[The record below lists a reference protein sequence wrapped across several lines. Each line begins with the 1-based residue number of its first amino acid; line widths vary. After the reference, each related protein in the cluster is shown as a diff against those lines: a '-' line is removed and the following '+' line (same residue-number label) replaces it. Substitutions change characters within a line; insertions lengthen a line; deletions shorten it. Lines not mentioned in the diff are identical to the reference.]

1 MRSTKFI
8 LVFTFCILLIKT
20 GSGVPINNSPITASG
35 PAYFNTIETGS
46 PEGLPYILPNCSSTA
61 SGSVS
66 FTSTG
71 VFTSNT
77 YTVQLSSRST
87 NYAGSH
93 FGNPI
98 TIGTLISD
106 ANSGTINITIPAG
119 TNGGEY
125 KIRIISNSPAVI
137 GSSSGPF
144 IINGG
149 YCQSEN
155 SDGFRSRV
163 SGDWNDLNTWESSRT
178 GATWIPATRIP
189 DHLATWIDIRAGY
202 TVTITTSVDLSATTV
217 SGTLKLLNGN
227 GNNGHITVS
236 GHSSVSYYSMIIWPG
251 GVLQV
256 VSSSA
261 TYAEAI
267 TYNSNGNIIVDGGK
281 ITIGD
286 GSSTN
291 ADGYSGFAVGPSQV
305 VFSNGGVFEWNSSS
319 VIGPVNDDIYFIY
332 STGHPTFRLTTMP
345 PGSFG
350 SDYALIV
357 YGYLEVN
364 TPVTFAGSAAKQF
377 RDGIK
382 GTSVIT
388 QAPGCGGLE
397 ILAPDAVLDGTIT
410 INLSTGLHIFNGITL
425 PGTAHVT
432 IAGPCWS
439 TGQFKLQTGAHL
451 TLENGT
457 ILTISN

>member
-1 MRSTKFI
+1 MPSTKFI
-8 LVFTFCILLIKT
+8 LIFFCLLLTKT
-20 GSGVPINNSPITASG
+20 GSSVPLNYLSITASV
-35 PAYFNTIETGS
+35 PAYFNTIETGR
-46 PEGLPYILPNCSSTA
+46 PDGRPYILADCNATA
-61 SGSVS
+61 SGSIS

-77 YTVQLSSRST
+77 YTAQLSSRYT
-87 NYAGSH
+87 NYATAN

-98 TIGTLISD
+98 TLGTLVSD

-125 KIRIISNSPAVI
+125 EIRIISSSPAVI
-137 GSSSGPF
+137 GSNSGSF

-189 DHLATWIDIRAGY
+189 DNLASWIDIRAGY

-227 GNNGHITVS
+227 GNTGHITVR

-251 GVLQV
+251 GVFQV

-261 TYAEAI
+261 IYAEAI
-267 TYNSNGNIIVDGGK
+267 TYSGNGNIIVDGGK

-291 ADGYSGFAVGPSQV
+291 AEGYSGFAVGPSQV
-305 VFSNGGVFEWNSSS
+305 IFNNGVFEWNSSS
-319 VIGPVNDDIYFIY
+319 TIGPVNDDIYFVY

-350 SDYALIV
+350 SDWAFII

-397 ILAPDAVLDGTIT
+397 ILAPDAILDGTIT
-410 INLSTGLHIFNGITL
+410 INLSTGLYIFNGITL

-432 IAGPCWS
+432 ISGPCTS